1 MKSIRTSTTRII
13 IDSADKISSNHF
25 RSFMLKHYSDTDIV
39 GLSENSL
46 DRKIYN
52 ALLQYK
58 IIDGTPFIFAM
69 EDGVDALKKV
79 LPELR
84 ELYLGH
90 KKYNVKEIIE
100 KDFEY
105 DVGVTT
111 KSKKYQFETPWLAL
125 SLEDY
130 GKYKYLYEQE
140 RNSALSKM
148 MIRNILG
155 FVRAFDIEITSR
167 IRVKHGL
174 TEIQSFKLGTSTS
187 GFVGHFEINF
197 KIPEHLGIGNLAD
210 RGFGSITP
218 KR

>member
-25 RSFMLKHYSDTDIV
+25 RAFMLKHYSDSDLA
-39 GLSENSL
+39 GLSENSTE
-46 DRKIYN
+46 REIYLS
-52 ALLQYK
+52 LLQYK

-69 EDGVDALKKV
+69 EDGVDALKEV
-79 LPELR
+79 LSELS

-100 KDFEY
+100 KDLEY
-105 DVGVTT
+105 EVGVTA
-111 KSKKYQFETPWLAL
+111 KRRKYEFETPWMAL
-125 SLEDY
+125 NEEDY

-140 RNSALSKM
+140 RNSALSNM

-167 IRVKHGL
+167 IRVKHNL

-197 KIPEHLGIGNLAD
+197 QIPEHLGIGNLSD

>member
-25 RSFMLKHYSDTDIV
+25 RAFMLKHYSDSEIAK
-39 GLSENSL
+39 LSENSIK
-46 DRKIYN
+46 RKIYN
-52 ALLQYK
+52 PLLQYK

-69 EDGVDALKKV
+69 EDGVDALKEV
-79 LPELR
+79 LPDLS

-100 KDFEY
+100 KDMDYE
-105 DVGVTT
+105 VGVTE
-111 KSKKYQFETPWLAL
+111 KRRKYEFETPWLAL
-125 SLEDY
+125 NEEDY
-130 GKYKYLYEQE
+130 GKFKYLYEQE

-155 FVRAFDIEITSR
+155 FVRSFDIEITSR
-167 IRVKHGL
+167 IRVKHDL
-174 TEIQSFKLGTSTS
+174 KEIQPFKLGTSTS
-187 GFVGHFEINF
+187 GFVGHFDINF
-197 KIPEHLGIGNLAD
+197 QIPEHFGIGNLSD